1 MRRSLTS
8 ARVLLTGASS
18 GIGRELALAL
28 ARRGARLLLTARR
41 EDLLRQLVDECAPLG
56 GAAEFLPGDITDPAH
71 RAALVARAADLW
83 QGLDVLINNAGVSAH
98 GAFAHS
104 DEPILR
110 RIMEVNF
117 FAAAELTRLALPL
130 LVRAVTPRSP
140 EASAQQP
147 SNLQPPASSL
157 QPHSSPPAIVNIGSI
172 IGHRGLPLNS
182 EYAASKFALRGWT
195 ESLRAE
201 LAPAGVDVLLVS
213 PGTTDTEFFDHLLAK
228 RADTPWRAV
237 AGVPAAIVAEQA
249 VRALERGR
257 REIFPNWRGR
267 FLVLANRL
275 APGLVDSLIV
285 RRMR

>member
-8 ARVLLTGASS
+8 ARILLTGASS

-41 EDLLRQLVDECAPLG
+41 EDLLRQLVDQCAPLG
-56 GAAEFLPGDITDPAH
+56 GATEFLSGDVTDPAH
-71 RAALVARAADLW
+71 RAALIARAADLW

-98 GAFAHS
+98 GAFAES
-104 DEPILR
+104 DESTLR

-117 FAAAELTRLALPL
+117 FAAAELTRAALPL
-130 LVRAVTPRSP
+130 LQH
-140 EASAQQP
+140 SAAQRP
-147 SNLQPPASSL
+147 FSLQSPASSL
-157 QPHSSPPAIVNIGSI
+157 QSYASPPAILNIGSI

-228 RADTPWRAV
+228 RADMPWRAA
-237 AGVPAAIVAEQA
+237 AGVPAALVAEQS

-267 FLVLANRL
+267 FLVLANRM
-275 APGLVDSLIV
+275 APGLIDRLVA
-285 RRMR
+285 RQMR